1 MKHFQLIK
9 ARSLPEARAQ
19 ATATVPHVTARQGAR
34 AASAKTRHDV
44 RDAAP
49 ATVLKAGGVD
59 LLDLMKEGICAPAG
73 VVSIKRLPGLSEI
86 RTGADGTLRIG
97 ALVTLSGIEAD
108 GAIKKDY
115 TALHEATLHAATP
128 QVRNQAT
135 LGGNLAQRPRC
146 WYFRSAEHPD
156 CKKKGGS
163 VCYALDGENEIH
175 AIFNNSTCAM
185 VPATSLSTALIA
197 LDARVEIVGEAR
209 GKQKATREVP
219 LSDFF
224 VAPEVDVTRE
234 TILRAGE
241 VITAVV
247 LPVLPKGARSY
258 YLKQG
263 AKESYDWALADVA
276 VVAHVDGGRVSSA
289 RVVAG
294 AVAPVPLRSEA
305 AERALIG
312 QPLGAA
318 SAKTAGEAIVEG
330 ATPLS
335 KNKYKVPMLS
345 AITRAC
351 VEELTG

>member
-9 ARSLPEARAQ
+9 ARSLSEARAN
-19 ATATVPHVTARQGAR
+19 ATATVPEVMAREGGGAG
-34 AASAKTRHDV
+34 
-44 RDAAP
+44 
-49 ATVLKAGGVD
+49 VLKAGGVD
-59 LLDLMKEGICAPAG
+59 LLDLMKEGICAPTA
-73 VVSIKRLPGLSEI
+73 VVSLSRLPDLSDI
-86 RTGADGTLRIG
+86 RTAANGELRIG
-97 ALVTLSGIEAD
+97 ALVTLSAIEANAD
-108 GAIKKDY
+108 IEKGY

-163 VCYALDGENEIH
+163 VCYAIDGENEIH

-185 VPATSLSTALIA
+185 VPATSLSTALLA
-197 LDARVEIVGEAR
+197 LDARVEIVGEAN
-209 GKQKATREVP
+209 GKQKAKREVP

-224 VAPEVDVTRE
+224 VAPETDVTRE
-234 TILRAGE
+234 TILRPGE

-276 VVAHVDGGRVSSA
+276 VVAQVDGGRVKQA

-294 AVAPVPLRSEA
+294 AVAPVPMRSPAAEA
-305 AERALIG
+305 ALTG
-312 QPLGAA
+312 QVLDAA
-318 SAKTAGEAIVEG
+318 SAKTAGEAIVRG
-330 ATPLS
+330 ATPLA
-335 KNKYKVPMLS
+335 KNKFKVPMLA

-351 VEELTG
+351 VEHLA